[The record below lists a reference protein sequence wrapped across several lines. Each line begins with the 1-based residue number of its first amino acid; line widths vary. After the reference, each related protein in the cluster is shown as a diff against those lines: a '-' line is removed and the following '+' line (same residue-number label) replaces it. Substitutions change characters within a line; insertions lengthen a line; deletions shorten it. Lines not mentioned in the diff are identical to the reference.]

1 MRVAQQVPGS
11 HPYMAESGSYEP
23 QQTEGRRH
31 QLSLEGDHAQLQS
44 LLGLRHPMK
53 FTVRQARIKDADSI
67 ARVHVESWK
76 TTYAGI
82 VPDAYL
88 SSLNAEPRAEMWREW
103 LNAGNTLIFVAED
116 ETGVFGF
123 ANGGKSR
130 DAIEGY
136 DAELYAIY
144 LLQQKQR
151 QGVGRSLVQKLAQA
165 LRSKGFRSLIV
176 WVLPKNPSVDFYRSL
191 GGSPVAEKDIEIGGV
206 QLTEIALGWT
216 GLDDLV

>member
-1 MRVAQQVPGS
+1 
-11 HPYMAESGSYEP
+11 
-23 QQTEGRRH
+23 
-31 QLSLEGDHAQLQS
+31 
-44 LLGLRHPMK
+44 MK
-53 FTVRQARIKDADSI
+53 FTVRQARIEDADSI

-88 SSLNAEPRAEMWREW
+88 LSLSAEPRSKMWREW
-103 LNAGNTLIFVAED
+103 LNAGNPLIFVAED

-123 ANGGKSR
+123 ANGGQSR

-144 LLQQKQR
+144 LLQQKQK
-151 QGVGRSLVQKLAQA
+151 QGVGRSLVQKLAEA

-176 WVLPKNPSVDFYRSL
+176 WVLAKNPSVDFYLSL
-191 GGSPVAEKDIEIGGV
+191 GGSLAAEKQIEIGGV
-206 QLTEIALGWT
+206 QLTEIAFGWT
-216 GLDDLV
+216 SLDELA

>member
-1 MRVAQQVPGS
+1 
-11 HPYMAESGSYEP
+11 
-23 QQTEGRRH
+23 
-31 QLSLEGDHAQLQS
+31 
-44 LLGLRHPMK
+44 MK
-53 FTVRQARIKDADSI
+53 FTVRQARIEDADSI

-88 SSLNAEPRAEMWREW
+88 SSLTAEPRATMWREW
-103 LNAGNTLIFVAED
+103 LNAGNALVFVAED

-123 ANGGKSR
+123 ANGGRSR

-144 LLQQKQR
+144 LLQQKQK
-151 QGVGRSLVQKLAQA
+151 QGVGRSLVRKLTQA

-176 WVLPKNPSVDFYRSL
+176 WVLAKNPSVNFYLSL
-191 GGSPVAEKDIEIGGV
+191 GGSLVAEKQIEIGGV
-206 QLTEIALGWT
+206 QLTEIAFGWT
-216 GLDDLV
+216 SLDELA

>member
-1 MRVAQQVPGS
+1 
-11 HPYMAESGSYEP
+11 
-23 QQTEGRRH
+23 
-31 QLSLEGDHAQLQS
+31 
-44 LLGLRHPMK
+44 MK
-53 FTVRQARIKDADSI
+53 FTVRQARIEDAASI

-88 SSLNAEPRAEMWREW
+88 SSLTEEPRAEMWREW

-123 ANGGKSR
+123 ANGGKAR
-130 DAIEGY
+130 DTIEGY

-144 LLQQKQR
+144 LLQQKQK

-176 WVLPKNPSVDFYRSL
+176 WVLAKNPAVDFYRSL
-191 GGSPVAEKDIEIGGV
+191 GGSPVAEKEIEIGGV